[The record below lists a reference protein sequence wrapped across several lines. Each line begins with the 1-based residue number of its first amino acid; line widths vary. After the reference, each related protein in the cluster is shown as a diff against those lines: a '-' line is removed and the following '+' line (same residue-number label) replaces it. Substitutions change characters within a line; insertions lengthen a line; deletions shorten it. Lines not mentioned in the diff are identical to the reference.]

1 MAAINFEIQ
10 AGEVNKALDRAL
22 KLGDTAKLMS
32 RIGRALVTDID
43 FNFRRSQGPD
53 GRPWK
58 PLKSRKGQP
67 LRDTGR
73 LQRSIV
79 FDADKSQVAVGT
91 NVLYAPTHQFGAVI
105 KPKKGPFLIFAVPG
119 PGGKKRF
126 VFARQVEIPARPFIG
141 LETRQVDK
149 INSLVDKWSN
159 EVLNANQ

>member
-1 MAAINFEIQ
+1 MAEINFEIQ
-10 AGEVNKALDRAL
+10 AFEVNKALDRAL
-22 KLGDTAKLMS
+22 KLGDTLPLMT
-32 RIGRALVTDID
+32 RIGRVMVTDTD
-43 FNFRRSQGPD
+43 LNFRRSQGPD
-53 GRPWK
+53 GRPWR

-79 FDADKSQVAVGT
+79 FDANKKQVEIGT

-105 KPKKGPFLIFAVPG
+105 KPKKGPFLIFPVAG

-126 VFARQVEIPARPFIG
+126 VFARQIEIPARPFIG
-141 LETRQVDK
+141 LKTRQVDK
-149 INSLVDKWSN
+149 INSIVDHWAK